1 MEDFRLKPAE
11 GAVKKGKRKGI
22 GPSSGNG
29 KTAGRGHKGQK
40 ARSGGGIP
48 YLGFEGGQMRIGR
61 RLPKRGFTNK
71 FKKDITVVNI
81 GRLNIFNDGDV
92 VTKDELIKRGVI
104 RKNSKYVKVLGDG
117 ELEKKLTLK
126 VYSVSKSA
134 MEKLEKSGSTYESTK
149 VETKYY
155 KGKEKNKEKTE

>member
-1 MEDFRLKPAE
+1 MEDFRLKPVKN
-11 GAVKKGKRKGI
+11 AVKKGKRKGQ
-22 GPSSGNG
+22 GPASGNG
-29 KTAGRGHKGQK
+29 KTAGKGHKGQK

-61 RLPKRGFTNK
+61 RLPKRGFTNA

-92 VTKDELIKRGVI
+92 VSKEELIKRGII
-104 RKNSKYVKVLGDG
+104 RKNSKLVKVLGNG
-117 ELEKKLTLK
+117 ELNKKLTVK
-126 VYSVSKSA
+126 VFSISKSA
-134 MEKLEKSGSTYESTK
+134 MDKLEKSGSSYESTK

-155 KGKEKNKEKTE
+155 KGKEKSKKSE